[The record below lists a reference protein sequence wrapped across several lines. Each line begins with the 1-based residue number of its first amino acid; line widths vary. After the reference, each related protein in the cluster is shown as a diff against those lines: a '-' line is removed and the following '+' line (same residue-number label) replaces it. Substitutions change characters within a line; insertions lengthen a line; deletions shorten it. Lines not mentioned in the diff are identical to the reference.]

1 MIKNAIIY
9 SVEMPTIAEMENF
22 AAQFIVK
29 KPGTHTRRTMGF
41 TKHPVTSEL
50 VSPFEGGYC
59 LTVLIWEKKIDAA
72 ALREALNEKA
82 GQFDQVEGRLPTK
95 VEKDTMRD
103 QIVNELLPH
112 VLPSPKYVY
121 AYCHIKSDTLL
132 IDTANGETSDQV
144 TTLLRKAIGSLK
156 ATTVYID
163 NRIGL
168 TQCVTQ
174 ALENGTS
181 ALLDGD
187 TMQIG
192 ERLELEG
199 TEGEKV
205 KYTDVNL
212 LDDTT
217 AEEVCAQIHDG
228 GMAVKSIELTDFSIE
243 WQLTDG
249 FKFKSIKFPTWEGD
263 QDSDDKADEWYS
275 ETFYAM
281 MRLVDVS
288 TRIADAF
295 TVVEK

>member
-9 SVEMPTIAEMENF
+9 TVEMPTVADMENY
-22 AAQFIVK
+22 AAQFTVK

-59 LTVLIWEKKIDAA
+59 LSVLIWEKKIDAA
-72 ALREALNEKA
+72 ALREALNEKV
-82 GQFDQVEGRLPTK
+82 GQFEQVEGRPAKKT
-95 VEKDTMRD
+95 EKDTMRD
-103 QIVNELLPH
+103 EIVNELLPH

-121 AYCHIKSDTLL
+121 AYYHIESDTLL

-144 TTLLRKAIGSLK
+144 TALLRKAIGSLK

-168 TQCVTQ
+168 TECLTQ
-174 ALENGTS
+174 ALQQCTS
-181 ALLDGD
+181 ALLEGD
-187 TMQIG
+187 SMRIG

-199 TEGEKV
+199 REGEKV

-217 AEEVCAQIHDG
+217 AEEVCAQIRDG
-228 GMAVKSIELTDFSIE
+228 GMSVKSIELTDFHIE

-263 QDSDDKADEWYS
+263 PDSDNKADEWYA

-281 MRLVDVS
+281 SKLVSVS